1 MIKAKI
7 EQLELVQN
15 LENSLRIDFEAKQ
28 AKAANLESYEIQLA
42 EMQELLETMFR
53 QLPSKTEM
61 DKLLVD
67 VSQTALGAGIDVQLF
82 QPNAEAFHDFYA
94 ERPIS
99 VRMLGDYHQF
109 GEFVSGV
116 ASLPRVVI
124 LTMHDIALRR
134 ATDRDVGANAG
145 DGRLILE
152 GTVKTYRYIDEEEAA
167 AAGRRGECAMMS
179 PSHIKSTL
187 VIMLIVMSSLITA
200 CSGRQDDL
208 NRYIAEVKSRP
219 ATPIPPIPPV
229 RTYTPYEYE
238 GLTGRDPFRQST
250 SEGSD
255 QVTQSGGGKGPRP
268 DLQRPR
274 EYLERFELD
283 TLSMVGTFSKE
294 TSDWALDSR
303 IRTEWSTGSRSEI
316 TSGRITAR
324 LTAFR
329 TTRCS

>member
-1 MIKAKI
+1 MLNELRDLDFNDIGSAPVSVRYVILSFLLVIILAIGYFLLIKAKT

-53 QLPSKTEM
+53 QLPGKTEM

-124 LTMHDIALRR
+124 LTMHDISLRR
-134 ATDRDVGANAG
+134 ATSRDVGANAG

-152 GTVKTYRYIDEEEAA
+152 GTVKTYRYIYEQEAEQRAEEANA
-167 AAGRRGECAMMS
+167 
-179 PSHIKSTL
+179 P
-187 VIMLIVMSSLITA
+187 
-200 CSGRQDDL
+200 
-208 NRYIAEVKSRP
+208 
-219 ATPIPPIPPV
+219 
-229 RTYTPYEYE
+229 
-238 GLTGRDPFRQST
+238 
-250 SEGSD
+250 
-255 QVTQSGGGKGPRP
+255 
-268 DLQRPR
+268 
-274 EYLERFELD
+274 
-283 TLSMVGTFSKE
+283 
-294 TSDWALDSR
+294 
-303 IRTEWSTGSRSEI
+303 
-316 TSGRITAR
+316 
-324 LTAFR
+324 
-329 TTRCS
+329 

>member
-1 MIKAKI
+1 MLNELRDLDFNDIGSAPVSVRYIILGFLLVIILAIGYFLLIKAKT

-15 LENSLRIDFEAKQ
+15 LENSLRVDFEAKQ
-28 AKAANLESYEIQLA
+28 AKAANLESYELQLA

-53 QLPSKTEM
+53 QLPSRTEM

-134 ATDRDVGANAG
+134 ANERDVGGAA

-152 GTVKTYRYIDEEEAA
+152 GTVKTYRYIDEDEAA
-167 AAGRRGECAMMS
+167 ER
-179 PSHIKSTL
+179 
-187 VIMLIVMSSLITA
+187 
-200 CSGRQDDL
+200 
-208 NRYIAEVKSRP
+208 AEASAP
-219 ATPIPPIPPV
+219 
-229 RTYTPYEYE
+229 
-238 GLTGRDPFRQST
+238 
-250 SEGSD
+250 
-255 QVTQSGGGKGPRP
+255 
-268 DLQRPR
+268 
-274 EYLERFELD
+274 
-283 TLSMVGTFSKE
+283 
-294 TSDWALDSR
+294 
-303 IRTEWSTGSRSEI
+303 
-316 TSGRITAR
+316 
-324 LTAFR
+324 
-329 TTRCS
+329 

>member
-1 MIKAKI
+1 MLNELRDLDFNDIGSAPSSVRYVILSVLLIVILTIGYFLLIKAKT

-15 LENSLRIDFEAKQ
+15 LENGLRNTFEAKQ
-28 AKAANLESYEIQLA
+28 AKAANLEAYEAQLA

-82 QPNAEAFHDFYA
+82 QPNTEAYHDFYA

-134 ATDRDVGANAG
+134 ADARDVGANAG

-167 AAGRRGECAMMS
+167 QR
-179 PSHIKSTL
+179 
-187 VIMLIVMSSLITA
+187 
-200 CSGRQDDL
+200 
-208 NRYIAEVKSRP
+208 AEAVAP
-219 ATPIPPIPPV
+219 
-229 RTYTPYEYE
+229 
-238 GLTGRDPFRQST
+238 
-250 SEGSD
+250 
-255 QVTQSGGGKGPRP
+255 
-268 DLQRPR
+268 
-274 EYLERFELD
+274 
-283 TLSMVGTFSKE
+283 
-294 TSDWALDSR
+294 
-303 IRTEWSTGSRSEI
+303 
-316 TSGRITAR
+316 
-324 LTAFR
+324 
-329 TTRCS
+329 

>member
-1 MIKAKI
+1 MFNELRDLDFNDIGSAPVSVRYVILGFLLVIILAIGYWLLIKAKV

-15 LENSLRIDFEAKQ
+15 IENTLRVDFEAKQ

-82 QPNAEAFHDFYA
+82 QPNSEAFHDFYA

-134 ATDRDVGANAG
+134 ATNRDVGANAG

-152 GTVKTYRYIDEEEAA
+152 GTVKTYRYIDEDEAEQ
-167 AAGRRGECAMMS
+167 R
-179 PSHIKSTL
+179 
-187 VIMLIVMSSLITA
+187 
-200 CSGRQDDL
+200 
-208 NRYIAEVKSRP
+208 AEASV
-219 ATPIPPIPPV
+219 
-229 RTYTPYEYE
+229 
-238 GLTGRDPFRQST
+238 Q
-250 SEGSD
+250 
-255 QVTQSGGGKGPRP
+255 
-268 DLQRPR
+268 
-274 EYLERFELD
+274 
-283 TLSMVGTFSKE
+283 
-294 TSDWALDSR
+294 
-303 IRTEWSTGSRSEI
+303 
-316 TSGRITAR
+316 
-324 LTAFR
+324 
-329 TTRCS
+329 

>member
-1 MIKAKI
+1 MLNELRDLDFNDIGSAPASVRYIILGFLLVIILAIGYYLLIKAKT

-28 AKAANLESYEIQLA
+28 SKAANLEAYEAQLA

-167 AAGRRGECAMMS
+167 QR
-179 PSHIKSTL
+179 
-187 VIMLIVMSSLITA
+187 
-200 CSGRQDDL
+200 
-208 NRYIAEVKSRP
+208 AEAEA
-219 ATPIPPIPPV
+219 ATP
-229 RTYTPYEYE
+229 
-238 GLTGRDPFRQST
+238 
-250 SEGSD
+250 
-255 QVTQSGGGKGPRP
+255 
-268 DLQRPR
+268 
-274 EYLERFELD
+274 
-283 TLSMVGTFSKE
+283 
-294 TSDWALDSR
+294 
-303 IRTEWSTGSRSEI
+303 
-316 TSGRITAR
+316 
-324 LTAFR
+324 
-329 TTRCS
+329 

>member
-1 MIKAKI
+1 MLNELRDLDFNDIGSAPTSVRYIILGFLLVIILAIGYYLLIKAKT

-15 LENSLRIDFEAKQ
+15 LENSLRVDFEAKQ
-28 AKAANLESYEIQLA
+28 SKAANLEAYEAQLA

-167 AAGRRGECAMMS
+167 QR
-179 PSHIKSTL
+179 
-187 VIMLIVMSSLITA
+187 
-200 CSGRQDDL
+200 
-208 NRYIAEVKSRP
+208 AEAEAV
-219 ATPIPPIPPV
+219 TP
-229 RTYTPYEYE
+229 
-238 GLTGRDPFRQST
+238 
-250 SEGSD
+250 
-255 QVTQSGGGKGPRP
+255 
-268 DLQRPR
+268 
-274 EYLERFELD
+274 
-283 TLSMVGTFSKE
+283 
-294 TSDWALDSR
+294 
-303 IRTEWSTGSRSEI
+303 
-316 TSGRITAR
+316 
-324 LTAFR
+324 
-329 TTRCS
+329 

>member
-1 MIKAKI
+1 MLNELRDLDFNDIGSAPSSVRYVILSVLLIVILTIGYFLLIKAKT

-15 LENSLRIDFEAKQ
+15 LENGLRSTFEAKQ
-28 AKAANLESYEIQLA
+28 AKAANLESYEAQLA

-82 QPNAEAFHDFYA
+82 QPNTEAFHDFYA

-167 AAGRRGECAMMS
+167 QR
-179 PSHIKSTL
+179 
-187 VIMLIVMSSLITA
+187 
-200 CSGRQDDL
+200 
-208 NRYIAEVKSRP
+208 AEAVAP
-219 ATPIPPIPPV
+219 
-229 RTYTPYEYE
+229 
-238 GLTGRDPFRQST
+238 
-250 SEGSD
+250 
-255 QVTQSGGGKGPRP
+255 
-268 DLQRPR
+268 
-274 EYLERFELD
+274 
-283 TLSMVGTFSKE
+283 
-294 TSDWALDSR
+294 
-303 IRTEWSTGSRSEI
+303 
-316 TSGRITAR
+316 
-324 LTAFR
+324 
-329 TTRCS
+329 